1 MTSPK
6 TTLSTGRQKLFGHL
20 AMLLFSMLIAMSFS
34 FGHQAAPF
42 IPAAALNSIR
52 FILGTL
58 VLLIFCRVLL
68 RPAPARPTALWR
80 FAILGGLMSIYFVL
94 MFKALKISDP
104 ISTGAVFTLI
114 PLMAMGFG
122 WLLLRQTTNLVVIST
137 LVIGGAGALW
147 LIFRGDVEALLAFD
161 VGKGEI
167 IFFFGCM
174 AHALYVPFVKMY
186 KRDEPLLQFSLYTVG
201 ACAIWITLAALP
213 DLFSIDWLALPP
225 LVWYTIAYLATFTT
239 AATMFLLQY
248 ASVRLPASKV
258 LAYGYLTPAFIILT
272 EGLLGHGWVPW
283 HIMIG
288 APVAAL
294 ALVVMAFAAD
304 S

>member
-1 MTSPK
+1 
-6 TTLSTGRQKLFGHL
+6 
-20 AMLLFSMLIAMSFS
+20 
-34 FGHQAAPF
+34 
-42 IPAAALNSIR
+42 
-52 FILGTL
+52 
-58 VLLIFCRVLL
+58 
-68 RPAPARPTALWR
+68 
-80 FAILGGLMSIYFVL
+80 
-94 MFKALKISDP
+94 
-104 ISTGAVFTLI
+104 
-114 PLMAMGFG
+114 
-122 WLLLRQTTNLVVIST
+122 
-137 LVIGGAGALW
+137 
-147 LIFRGDVEALLAFD
+147 
-161 VGKGEI
+161 
-167 IFFFGCM
+167 
-174 AHALYVPFVKMY
+174 
-186 KRDEPLLQFSLYTVG
+186 
-201 ACAIWITLAALP
+201 LAALP

-288 APVAAL
+288 ALVAAL